1 MLFTLTQMEI
11 YKLFVPLL
19 FFILKMSTYLADFPP
34 PPLNLVTNC
43 YMLHCTCKLMCSLY
57 VI

>member
-19 FFILKMSTYLADFPP
+19 FFILKMSTYLAGLPP
-34 PPLNLVTNC
+34 SPIKPCHQLFYVAL
-43 YMLHCTCKLMCSLY
+43 YM
-57 VI
+57 

>member
-19 FFILKMSTYLADFPP
+19 FFILKMSTYLAGFPP

-43 YMLHCTCKLMCSLY
+43 YMLHCTC
-57 VI
+57 

>member
-19 FFILKMSTYLADFPP
+19 FSYKKMSTYLAGFPP
-34 PPLNLVTNC
+34 SPIKPSHQLL
-43 YMLHCTCKLMCSLY
+43 
-57 VI
+57 